1 MPALDVSSEGYRMID
16 ALITGRLHGQ
26 AERKVGNSGKPF
38 VVAKVRTPINEG
50 EAIFVSII
58 AFAEGLGESL
68 LALDAGDSVS
78 LSGALTPKV
87 WQPANGEPRVVLDLV
102 AHAAITAYHVT
113 RKRAAA
119 QTRPV
124 SNSVRAAPMAPLS
137 DVPKDLP

>member
-1 MPALDVSSEGYRMID
+1 MID

-26 AERKVGNSGKPF
+26 AERRVGHSGKPF
-38 VVAKVRTPINEG
+38 TVAKVRTPINEG
-50 EAIFVSII
+50 EAIFVNVI
-58 AFAEGLGESL
+58 AFAEGVSESL

-113 RKRAAA
+113 RKRTAA
-119 QTRPV
+119 QAKPV
-124 SNSVRAAPMAPLS
+124 SKRAGAAQMAAMAPLG
-137 DVPKDLP
+137 DFPDDAL